1 MMSRAIKNARL
12 MNYDSSSRWV
22 FVAIMLI
29 SAFLPGS

>member
-1 MMSRAIKNARL
+1 MMSRAMKNARL

-22 FVAIMLI
+22 FVAMLI